1 MTVVV
6 VVVVVAAAAAF
17 ENPILF
23 SPVLGA
29 ADWRKERERERVATE
44 TKNKFLCARRRAH
57 KTATSSSEKTSSEC
71 LSAMKPFS
79 AQERSAFFYVVVLFQ
94 KGKHSSKIVY
104 SYAIKYYTFLVKS
117 LDFVSRK
124 ERSELC
130 LCV

>member
-79 AQERSAFFYVVVLFQ
+79 AQERSASVCLFLCRAFP
-94 KGKHSSKIVY
+94 K
-104 SYAIKYYTFLVKS
+104 
-117 LDFVSRK
+117 RK
-124 ERSELC
+124 ALF
-130 LCV
+130 